1 MRDKMYMDL
10 GQIMDEIFG
19 AAEKFGDMF
28 GKGFKFHHEDKGHPH
43 GWNENVDY
51 YPHHSYP
58 PANVYMT
65 ADRTLVFE
73 FALAGFDESSIDL
86 QFQGDYMV
94 LSAKVPE
101 DSDRPDDI
109 RYFKRRLKLKSFSD
123 QRYYVPAD
131 KFDREAVTALYRNG
145 VLKVTIPPKAEVP
158 KEDGVK
164 INIVNEDE
172 ETADS
177 ETKNKEKK

>member
-109 RYFKRRLKLKSFSD
+109 RYFKRRLKFKEISD
-123 QRYYVPAD
+123 QKYYAPED
-131 KFDREAVTALYRNG
+131 KFDRENVKAVFRNG
-145 VLKVTIPPKAEVP
+145 LLRVTIPSKDVA
-158 KEDGVK
+158 
-164 INIVNEDE
+164 
-172 ETADS
+172 
-177 ETKNKEKK
+177 ETKEGIKIEIVQEGE